1 MDGKAALAALDIPQW
16 LGDYP
21 NHLDIEADMAEDASY
36 VAVGEDGTVLAV
48 MALSFSGEET
58 YDQIDGAWLTE
69 SDSREP
75 RYAVIHRCAI
85 SAAAARR
92 GIMTLMFEEGERI
105 AREHGSQSIRVDTH
119 ERNIP
124 VQGLVSKLGYT
135 HCGTITLPYPGGS
148 RSFAHRIRE
157 GPLTYGAP
165 RRSKAP
171 RHRRAPSLPFM
182 RSGNACAT
190 IFGRL

>member
-1 MDGKAALAALDIPQW
+1 MELIIRPTTEADIAGAEACLTDGKATLAALGVPQW

-69 SDSREP
+69 SDSHEP

-92 GIMTLMFEEGERI
+92 GVMTRMFAEGERI
-105 AREHGSQSIRVDTH
+105 AREHGSQSTRVDTH
-119 ERNIP
+119 KRNVP

-135 HCGTITLPYPGGS
+135 HCGTITLPYPS
-148 RSFAHRIRE
+148 EVDPLRIAFE
-157 GPLTYGAP
+157 KVL
-165 RRSKAP
+165 
-171 RHRRAPSLPFM
+171 
-182 RSGNACAT
+182 
-190 IFGRL
+190 

>member
-1 MDGKAALAALDIPQW
+1 MTLEIRQTLPGDVISAEQVLNDGKAALAALDIPQW

-21 NHLDIEADMAEDASY
+21 NRLDIEADMAEDASY
-36 VAVGEDGTVLAV
+36 VAVDEDGTVLAV

-69 SDSREP
+69 SDSHEP

-135 HCGTITLPYPGGS
+135 RCGTVTLPHPGEVDPL
-148 RSFAHRIRE
+148 RIAFE
-157 GPLTYGAP
+157 KVL
-165 RRSKAP
+165 
-171 RHRRAPSLPFM
+171 
-182 RSGNACAT
+182 
-190 IFGRL
+190 

>member
-1 MDGKAALAALDIPQW
+1 MRVAIRKTVAADVEAAEKCLVDGKAALAALDIPQW

-21 NHLDIEADMAEDASY
+21 NHLDIETDMAEDASY

-58 YDQIDGAWLTE
+58 YDQIDG
-69 SDSREP
+69 
-75 RYAVIHRCAI
+75 AVIHRCAI

-135 HCGTITLPYPGGS
+135 HCGTITLPYPGEVDPL
-148 RSFAHRIRE
+148 RIAFE
-157 GPLTYGAP
+157 KVL
-165 RRSKAP
+165 
-171 RHRRAPSLPFM
+171 
-182 RSGNACAT
+182 
-190 IFGRL
+190 

>member
-1 MDGKAALAALDIPQW
+1 MRVTIRKTVPADVEAAEKCLADGKAALASLGVPQW

-21 NHLDIEADMAEDASY
+21 NHLDIEADMAEEASY
-36 VAVGEDGTVLAV
+36 VAVGGDDTVLAV
-48 MALSFSGEET
+48 MALSFTGEET
-58 YDQIDGAWLTE
+58 YNQIDGTWLTE
-69 SDSREP
+69 SDSHEP

-105 AREHGSQSIRVDTH
+105 ARERGAESVRIDTH

-135 HCGTITLPYPGGS
+135 RCGTITLPYPGEVDPL
-148 RSFAHRIRE
+148 RIAFE
-157 GPLTYGAP
+157 KVL
-165 RRSKAP
+165 
-171 RHRRAPSLPFM
+171 
-182 RSGNACAT
+182 
-190 IFGRL
+190 

>member
-1 MDGKAALAALDIPQW
+1 MELIIRPTTEADIPAAEACLVNGKAALAALGVPQW

-21 NHLDIEADMAEDASY
+21 NRLDIEADMAEDASY
-36 VAVGEDGTVLAV
+36 VAVDENGTVLAV
-48 MALSFSGEET
+48 MALSLSGEET

-69 SDSREP
+69 SDSHEP
-75 RYAVIHRCAI
+75 RYAVIHRCAV

-135 HCGTITLPYPGGS
+135 HCGTITLPYPGEVDPL
-148 RSFAHRIRE
+148 RIAFE
-157 GPLTYGAP
+157 KVL
-165 RRSKAP
+165 
-171 RHRRAPSLPFM
+171 
-182 RSGNACAT
+182 
-190 IFGRL
+190 

>member
-1 MDGKAALAALDIPQW
+1 MTLEIRQTFPGDVIAAEQVLNDGKAALAALGVPQW
-16 LGDYP
+16 LDDYP
-21 NHLDIEADMAEDASY
+21 NHLDIESDMAEEASY
-36 VAVGEDGTVLAV
+36 VAVDEDGTVLAV

-69 SDSREP
+69 SDSHEP
-75 RYAVIHRCAI
+75 HYAVIHRCAI

-92 GIMTLMFEEGERI
+92 GIMTRMFEEGERI

-135 HCGTITLPYPGGS
+135 HCGTITLPYPGEVDPL
-148 RSFAHRIRE
+148 RIAFE
-157 GPLTYGAP
+157 KVL
-165 RRSKAP
+165 
-171 RHRRAPSLPFM
+171 
-182 RSGNACAT
+182 
-190 IFGRL
+190 